1 MWRQNLVFAFFL
13 LFGLLAAGQL
23 AKLQIV
29 KGEHYKALS
38 EGQNASGQESR
49 KERGEIFLK
58 DLEPLAINKDFSLVF
73 ATGAKVSDPGE
84 TAKTL
89 GSILNLEED
98 FVRVKLEKDAL
109 FSSIKIRLTKEEVE
123 NLEKLDLNGISLTQ
137 ERTHYFPQEILAS
150 QVLGF
155 VDADWQGQYGLEE
168 YYDDLL
174 SGKDRD
180 GDKGSSLVLT
190 VDYDIQYQA
199 EKLLERAKADNNIES
214 GSILVMDPNSGKIL
228 AMANYPNFDPN
239 NYREQ
244 AKAGG
249 LDIFQNNLTQK
260 LFEPGSVFKPITM
273 AAALEEQAIIPQTT
287 YVDEG
292 IVKIGGRTIYNYDNR
307 TYGEQTMT
315 NVLEKSI
322 NTGAVFAEK
331 QLGHSLFLRYIE
343 KFGFFDETGVDLS
356 EAYSQNQEF
365 KKGYEINFA
374 NASFGQGIE
383 ITPIQ
388 LVRAFSAIANGGKM
402 VKPYL
407 VDKILIPQGD
417 GSSKAKKTEPELSK
431 PVISSRTASQ
441 VTTML
446 TSVVENGFSKKAK
459 IPGYYIA
466 GKTGTAQVSFS
477 ALGVKKPGYS
487 DKTVQSFIG
496 FFPAFSPQFLI
507 LVKLDNPEART
518 AEYSALPVFRQ
529 LAEYIV
535 HLYQIP
541 PDYEP

>member
-1 MWRQNLVFAFFL
+1 MWRQNLVFVFFL
-13 LFGLLAAGQL
+13 VFGLVAAGQM
-23 AKLQIV
+23 AKLQII
-29 KGEHYKALS
+29 KGEYYKALS
-38 EGQNASGQESR
+38 EGQNISGQETR

-58 DLEPLAINKDFSLVF
+58 DLEPLAINKDFALVF
-73 ATGAKVSDPGE
+73 ATGAKVTDPSQ
-84 TAKTL
+84 TAKDL
-89 GSILNLEED
+89 SSILNLEEG
-98 FVRVKLEKDAL
+98 FILEQLEKDAL
-109 FSSIKIRLTKEEVE
+109 FSAVKSRLTKEEVE
-123 NLEKLDLNGISLTQ
+123 GLEKLDLEGISLSH
-137 ERTHYFPQEILAS
+137 ERTHYFPQETLAS

-174 SGKDRD
+174 AGKDR
-180 GDKGSSLVLT
+180 GGNKGSNLVLT
-190 VDYDIQYQA
+190 IDYDIQYKA
-199 EKLLERAKADNNIES
+199 EKLLEQAKADNNIES
-214 GSILVMDPNSGKIL
+214 GSIVVMDPNSGRLL

-239 NYREQ
+239 NYREY
-244 AKAGG
+244 AKTGK

-273 AAALEEQAIIPQTT
+273 AAALEEQVVTPQTT
-287 YVDEG
+287 YTDEG
-292 IVKIGGRTIYNYDNR
+292 IVKIGGRTILNYDNR
-307 TYGEQTMT
+307 SYGEQTMT

-322 NTGAVFAEK
+322 NTGAVFAEN
-331 QLGHSLFLRYIE
+331 QLGHSNFLRYIE
-343 KFGFFDETGVDLS
+343 KFGFFSETGIDLTES
-356 EAYSQNQEF
+356 YSQNQEF
-365 KKGYEINFA
+365 KKGYEINYA

-388 LVRAFSAIANGGKM
+388 LVRAFSAIANGGKL

-407 VDKILIPQGD
+407 VDRALIPKSD
-417 GSSKAKKTEPELSK
+417 GSNKEQKTEPEFSK

-441 VTTML
+441 LTTML
-446 TSVVENGFSKKAK
+446 TSVVENGYSKKAK

-477 ALGVKKPGYS
+477 ALGIKKPGYS
-487 DKTVQSFIG
+487 EKTVQSFIG

-507 LVKLDNPEART
+507 LVKLDNPEVKT
-518 AEYSALPVFRQ
+518 AEYSALPVFHQ
-529 LAEYIV
+529 LSEYII